1 MKPRMSQMDDPQQ
14 DLYRMELLSIIDPTH
29 ALVKLAAQ
37 FNWQAFDQRFGLLY
51 DEQMGAPAKS
61 TRLMVGLH
69 YLKHTFNLSDEA
81 VVAHWVEN
89 PYWQHFCGA
98 KYFEHALPIDP
109 SSMTKW
115 RKRVGADGVEELLRQ
130 TVLTGLREGAVQ
142 EKSLAHVNVDTTVQE
157 KAVAFPTDAR
167 LYNKM
172 RECLVRLAK
181 RCKVRLRQSYVRVGK
196 ETLVEVGRLRHPR
209 QAKKKRAAIRHLKT
223 LLGRVTRDI
232 EREIQGNNGLCAL
245 FKTELDK
252 ATRLLGQERQDKKK
266 LYSVHA
272 PEVEC
277 ISKGKA
283 HKRYEFGC
291 KVALASTSKEGFV
304 IACQAIHG
312 NPYDGHTLTA
322 TLEQAG
328 RITNREI
335 TGDVFVDRGY
345 KGHGYIGKAVVLIA
359 GQGYKT
365 MTKKMKKLMRRRSAI
380 EPLIGHMK
388 SDGRLGRNYLKGQ
401 EGDKMNALLSACG
414 QNMRLLLNRIS
425 FLFFC
430 VFFTPHTDAA
440 GWSWT
445 CPGKLQAA

>member
-1 MKPRMSQMDDPQQ
+1 MKPRMSHFDDPQQ
-14 DLYRMELLSIIDPTH
+14 DLYRIELLSIIAPAH
-29 ALVKLAAQ
+29 ALVTLAGQ
-37 FNWQAFDQRFGLLY
+37 FDWSAFDQRLGPLY
-51 DEQMGAPAKS
+51 DEQMGAPGKS

-69 YLKHTFNLSDEA
+69 YLKHTYNLSDEA

-142 EKSLAHVNVDTTVQE
+142 EKSLEHVNVDTTVQE
-157 KAVAFPTDAR
+157 KAIAFPTDAR
-167 LYNKM
+167 LRNRM
-172 RECLVRLAK
+172 RERLVKLAQQHK
-181 RCKVRLRQSYVRVGK
+181 ISLRQSYVRVGK
-196 ETLVEVGRLRHPR
+196 KTLVQVGRYGH
-209 QAKKKRAAIRHLKT
+209 AKKGVEKRKAQRRLKT
-223 LLGRVTRDI
+223 ILGCVTRDI
-232 EREIQGNNGLCAL
+232 ERKIQGDDSLCAL
-245 FKTELDK
+245 FKVELDK
-252 ATRLLGQERQDKKK
+252 ANRLLLQERKDKNK
-266 LYSVHA
+266 LYSAHA

-277 ISKGKA
+277 ISKGKT

-291 KVALASTSKEGFV
+291 KVALASTSKEGFI

-322 TLEQAG
+322 TLAQAG
-328 RITNREI
+328 RITSREI
-335 TGDVFVDRGY
+335 TGDVFVDKGY
-345 KGHGYIGKAVVLIA
+345 KGHGYTGNAVVRIA

-365 MTKKMKKLMRRRSAI
+365 MTDKLKKLMRRRSAI

-388 SDGRLGRNYLKGQ
+388 SDGRLDRNYLKGQ

-414 QNMRLLLNRIS
+414 QNMRLLLNRV
-425 FLFFC
+425 FFC
-430 VFFTPHTDAA
+430 FLARFIHRTQTGT
-440 GWSWT
+440 GWPRRLD
-445 CPGKLQAA
+445 CKLQAA